1 MKPQVLESIEQISK
15 ERVATDERLL
25 DDTTVDRLVRVLDSY
40 SNEVR
45 TWMQTDQEQAGKGR
59 WPSLMT
65 FSLFGL
71 GIAVTGATNYW
82 NYGRQF
88 ADHEFVLFN
97 ISGAMVFLLAGIS
110 LFYDRSVR
118 EIGSDRI
125 RKESGRRIETV
136 SEHIRSLS
144 QLYQKWISD
153 WKSQKQQLDRLESAV
168 REFDSQAVAA
178 QIKASQWTNEAE
190 ELSRQRNRLADDVE
204 SLQSSIV
211 QLQADADYAKMKLC
225 GVDSEIE
232 AKKDHLGDL
241 KSQREKIRREILE
254 LDEQLAQARES
265 FEQARSEHESNQR
278 QFQRDQQSIERRIEK
293 LSDEAVRLQQS
304 CDTLEQDRAD
314 LETELE
320 SLKVEFQRNL
330 EIQTQSLSDV
340 TQGLEDARVEKALVD
355 EAIETAQANLRQIV
369 ATHKDLHSQI
379 ESMQLSKDQLA
390 NSILGLN
397 EEISQKRELSDLL
410 ETQTKVLIED
420 RELRCTKLDK
430 SIAELDS
437 NLSLRR
443 AELIQ
448 ANNEF
453 ESVQNHH
460 RQLAAEIDHL
470 NRVKGAMETSVN
482 ELTDRLANKST
493 DFKRKSVQVNELA
506 SKIDTL
512 SQTVRSLAV
521 GDPGSSSPMGS
532 LPSSADIADRTG
544 KPSLQ
549 GPHWGQEQLNK
560 MLERMDEIDRLAE
573 DGLN

>member
-153 WKSQKQQLDRLESAV
+153 WKSQKHQLDRLESAV

-293 LSDEAVRLQQS
+293 LSDESVRLQQS